1 MSLLKLRFGWKIDIT
16 IFLTNTLRY
25 ERTAADYIEKLPKGK
40 HSCKGVGKTTPDPS
54 ETTEIDGAQV
64 PYGKG
69 VKQSDVPKTDL
80 LYNEYIVSYLRLIF
94 LFLQRSFFSINLWT
108 DHVFESKLP

>member
-1 MSLLKLRFGWKIDIT
+1 MDGKLILTF
-16 IFLTNTLRY
+16 FLTNTLRY

-94 LFLQRSFFSINLWT
+94 LFLQRSFFSTNLWT

>member
-1 MSLLKLRFGWKIDIT
+1 MNESF
-16 IFLTNTLRY
+16 FRY

-40 HSCKGVGKTTPDPS
+40 HSCLGVGKTTPDPS

-69 VKQSDVPKTDL
+69 VKQSDVAKTDL
-80 LYNEYIVSYLRLIF
+80 LYNEYIVSYLKF
-94 LFLQRSFFSINLWT
+94 LFLHFKRCDFLEWT
-108 DHVFESKLP
+108 K